1 MNVKR
6 TQTIFINSANRLS
19 GDINDFNVHLHDQL
33 VKAVDNKTQIRISV
47 IHLCMNRSYY
57 TVRNNT
63 NFMINNLT
71 TGQSTEFGIRTGY
84 YNVNT
89 FSAYL
94 LTLLINWKID
104 YDASRN
110 IYTFTPPN
118 DQNTYSFQ
126 FFDSG
131 HLFGMDED
139 IISDSFSYDNPLTST
154 KPILMNLDNS
164 LYIRTSIARK
174 PGGAV
179 DNLTSPDFIESDIL
193 CCLPM
198 TFSPFNNINID
209 CSNNFV
215 FYLNVQELTTFRLFV
230 TDQSNNLIDLKYDY
244 TVGLKIEYCN
254 LEDDDET
261 LKTLQEIRDLLKYS
275 VLHFT
280 SSKK

>member
-1 MNVKR
+1 
-6 TQTIFINSANRLS
+6 
-19 GDINDFNVHLHDQL
+19 
-33 VKAVDNKTQIRISV
+33 
-47 IHLCMNRSYY
+47 
-57 TVRNNT
+57 
-63 NFMINNLT
+63 MINNLT

-94 LTLLINWKID
+94 LALLINWKID